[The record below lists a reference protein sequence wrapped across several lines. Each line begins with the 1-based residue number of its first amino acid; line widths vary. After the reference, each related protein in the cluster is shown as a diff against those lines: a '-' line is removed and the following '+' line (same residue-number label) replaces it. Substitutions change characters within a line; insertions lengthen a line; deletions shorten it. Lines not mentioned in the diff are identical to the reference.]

1 MKYKGQEVNVTILKN
16 KDEVA
21 LANAIRDISQDII
34 EIKYT
39 SAQLDN
45 YTVEYS
51 ALIVTK

>member
-1 MKYKGQEVNVTILKN
+1 MIYKDQEVNVTILKN

-21 LANAIRDISQDII
+21 LTNAIRDISQEIVD
-34 EIKYT
+34 IKYT

-51 ALIVTK
+51 ALIITK